1 MLAFLSPLE
10 LTGNRTTWS
19 DMLNSIISSIIVT
32 LVMHSDDDHSVLSSL
47 LGRSPLHRETDPAGR
62 IQSQVGEDPA
72 GCKAHLVAL

>member
-1 MLAFLSPLE
+1 
-10 LTGNRTTWS
+10 
-19 DMLNSIISSIIVT
+19 
-32 LVMHSDDDHSVLSSL
+32 MHSDDGDSMLSSL